1 MCIATK
7 ALGDSFPPASFLYLL
22 PVDFWGWP
30 CECCDIIFFCPLDRH
45 SCSLKDLHL
54 VWEGRFGCVCSLF
67 IFPQLYCEDTFSD
80 WLPECW
86 LCLEFISQVT
96 ATGHFL
102 RVAVINRTLGLVSW
116 GSCNK
121 DVQVVVT
128 ENVHKAAA
136 LLHAHPVSWDP
147 VESEGLFASLLWNWV
162 KFAWANR
169 KGIEPHY
176 FFHLKLLTKGP
187 CRLIPSGST
196 VHRWGCLGARRHC
209 QEGGILNWDPQLQ
222 QRLRPAEFS
231 LKFLRV
237 LMPHGT
243 LDPATCSTQ

>member
-7 ALGDSFPPASFLYLL
+7 ALGGSFPPASFLYLL

-136 LLHAHPVSWDP
+136 LFHAHPCFLGSSGVWGP
-147 VESEGLFASLLWNWV
+147 VRFLAVKLREICMSKQERDWASLLFPP
-162 KFAWANR
+162 KASH
-169 KGIEPHY
+169 KGTMQTDPFRVY
-176 FFHLKLLTKGP
+176 
-187 CRLIPSGST
+187 CRP
-196 VHRWGCLGARRHC
+196 
-209 QEGGILNWDPQLQ
+209 
-222 QRLRPAEFS
+222 
-231 LKFLRV
+231 LRV
-237 LMPHGT
+237 LRCQKALPGGRNFE
-243 LDPATCSTQ
+243 LRSPAPAEIEASWIFLEIPQGFDATWDSWPDHM